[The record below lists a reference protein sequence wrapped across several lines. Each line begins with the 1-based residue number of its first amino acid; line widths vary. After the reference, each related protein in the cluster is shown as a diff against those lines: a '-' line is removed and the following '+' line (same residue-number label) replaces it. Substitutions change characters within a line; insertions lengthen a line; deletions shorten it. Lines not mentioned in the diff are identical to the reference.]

1 MQFEQITRR
10 QFITL
15 LSGAVVA
22 WPLAARAQHPDRL
35 QRPVIGLLSGYYPD
49 TSARLLVAFRQG
61 LNESG
66 YVEGQNVAIEYRWAL
81 GQLDRLPALAAD
93 LVGRQV
99 AVIAATAG
107 GGTAASLAAKAA
119 TTKIPIVFTSGAD
132 PVRLGLVV
140 SLNRPGGN
148 VTGISF
154 LSLPLAAKRL
164 GLLRELVPAV
174 ADIAVLLNP
183 TFPDAGGQLR
193 EVQEAAHSIGQR
205 ITILNATNIREID
218 TAFDIFLQMRPAALL
233 VAADPFFDGRREQIV
248 ALAARHSI
256 PAIYEDRDFSVA
268 GGLMSYGASFS
279 DAVRQTGIYT
289 GRILKGAKPADLPVL
304 LPTKFELV
312 INLKTAKALGLE
324 IPPMLL
330 ARADEVI
337 E

>member
-1 MQFEQITRR
+1 VSGIQRR
-10 QFITL
+10 DFIIL
-15 LSGAVVA
+15 LGSCTAAA
-22 WPLAARAQHPDRL
+22 WPFAARAQQPDRAR
-35 QRPVIGLLSGYYPD
+35 RPVIGLLSGQYPD
-49 TSARLLVAFRQG
+49 TSARLVVAFRQG
-61 LNESG
+61 LSESG
-66 YVEGQNVAIEYRWAL
+66 YVEGHNVAIEYRWAL
-81 GQLDRLPALAAD
+81 GQTDRLPALAAD

-132 PVRLGLVV
+132 PVRIGLVA

-148 VTGISF
+148 VTGITF
-154 LSLPLAAKRL
+154 LSLALAAKRL
-164 GLLRELVPAV
+164 GLLRELIPTV
-174 ADIAVLLNP
+174 ANIAMLLNP

-193 EVQEAAHSIGQR
+193 EVQEAAQGIGQR

-218 TAFDIFLQMRPAALL
+218 TAFEIFVQMRPAALL

-279 DAVRQTGIYT
+279 VRC
-289 GRILKGAKPADLPVL
+289 AKPVSTPAG
-304 LPTKFELV
+304 F
-312 INLKTAKALGLE
+312 
-324 IPPMLL
+324 
-330 ARADEVI
+330 
-337 E
+337 